1 MTPAAKALAARM
13 GGGRG
18 VMASSIRR
26 HQRHRM
32 KNGGGGGGS
41 SSSRRGL
48 KSRTPVG
55 GGNGGDR
62 TGGNVV
68 KKGEVPSWPTAKD
81 SGVSSGGVQ
90 LPKEV
95 GLTDG
100 LLMMLP

>member
-1 MTPAAKALAARM
+1 M
-13 GGGRG
+13 
-18 VMASSIRR
+18 
-26 HQRHRM
+26 
-32 KNGGGGGGS
+32 GGGGGG
-41 SSSRRGL
+41 G
-48 KSRTPVG
+48 
-55 GGNGGDR
+55 R